1 MEYTRRK
8 VMYNCIQSHHLA
20 GRIWRILRRRYRGR
34 LISIRRGRR
43 SRSRRSMSRFASIKI
58 RLLIGKKLRG
68 FLHVLVR
75 VRLLRI
81 QVISQILPLI
91 IVLRC
96 MRGNWAINN
105 QIKNNLALTLW
116 SLAKLMSLSKDG
128 CLNNKKEY
136 KITLIIPKIMKI
148 NF

>member
-1 MEYTRRK
+1 
-8 VMYNCIQSHHLA
+8 
-20 GRIWRILRRRYRGR
+20 
-34 LISIRRGRR
+34 
-43 SRSRRSMSRFASIKI
+43 MSRFASIKI

-96 MRGNWAINN
+96 MRGN
-105 QIKNNLALTLW
+105 
-116 SLAKLMSLSKDG
+116 
-128 CLNNKKEY
+128 
-136 KITLIIPKIMKI
+136 
-148 NF
+148 